1 MKFKK
6 LLLGLF
12 CLPLLATAQQR
23 VCPSHDLLHQ
33 QELVNPDMKQT
44 RETLER
50 FTENFV
56 AHQTGATRATY
67 NIPVVVHV
75 LWNTA
80 VQNISDAQI
89 QSQIDALNAD
99 YQALNAD
106 KANTPSV
113 FASLIAN
120 PDVQFCLAQQ
130 NPSGVATTGIVRK
143 QTTKTV
149 FDAAT
154 DDAKYTANQG
164 DNIWDRNKYLNLW
177 VVPSLK
183 SGSTT
188 GILGYAQFPGGAAA
202 TDGVVIGHQYFGTTG
217 TAASPFNKGR
227 TATHE
232 VGHWLNLN
240 HIWGDDGT
248 ACTGTDNVADT
259 PNQGGENYG
268 CPTFPVISCSN
279 GPNGALFMN
288 YMDYTD
294 DACMFMFTTGQ
305 KNRMVA
311 ALTGSRAS
319 LLTSTGCNPGGAA
332 TCAVPTGLT
341 SASLTTSGAT
351 VSWGAAT
358 GAVSYTLQYK
368 TSTATTW
375 TSVTGITT
383 TSKALTGLMAT
394 TTYNFQV
401 QTVCSA
407 GSSAFSTA
415 ASFTTNTAT
424 VACAVPT
431 SLVSSAITTSGATLG
446 WAAVPGAVSY
456 KLQYKKTANTSWTT
470 ITGITTNTYALTG
483 LVGATSYDFKVAT
496 VCTTTSA
503 YSTAVSFTT
512 STPVVCSDIYESN
525 NGLSS
530 AKAITVGTTI
540 SAAIGTSTDL
550 DYFSFSNTAA
560 KPKIKITLTSAL
572 DYDIRLYNSAGTQ
585 LVFQTTASNPEVLIY
600 NTTTVGTYKFRIEGY
615 NGAYSASDCYT
626 VLVETSAANFKGMAN
641 NNMNDEI
648 AELNDADVSI
658 FPNPTTGELNIVT
671 TEGKVNREAQVL
683 LFNSI
688 GQRVHQQT
696 YGEDQR
702 LTLHLND
709 FQNGVYILQV
719 RTENGVVSKKVV
731 LEQ

>member
-305 KNRMVA
+305 KNRMVRD
-311 ALTGSRAS
+311 LV
-319 LLTSTGCNPGGAA
+319 L
-332 TCAVPTGLT
+332 
-341 SASLTTSGAT
+341 
-351 VSWGAAT
+351 
-358 GAVSYTLQYK
+358 
-368 TSTATTW
+368 
-375 TSVTGITT
+375 
-383 TSKALTGLMAT
+383 
-394 TTYNFQV
+394 
-401 QTVCSA
+401 
-407 GSSAFSTA
+407 AF
-415 ASFTTNTAT
+415 
-424 VACAVPT
+424 
-431 SLVSSAITTSGATLG
+431 
-446 WAAVPGAVSY
+446 
-456 KLQYKKTANTSWTT
+456 
-470 ITGITTNTYALTG
+470 
-483 LVGATSYDFKVAT
+483 
-496 VCTTTSA
+496 
-503 YSTAVSFTT
+503 
-512 STPVVCSDIYESN
+512 
-525 NGLSS
+525 
-530 AKAITVGTTI
+530 
-540 SAAIGTSTDL
+540 
-550 DYFSFSNTAA
+550 
-560 KPKIKITLTSAL
+560 
-572 DYDIRLYNSAGTQ
+572 
-585 LVFQTTASNPEVLIY
+585 
-600 NTTTVGTYKFRIEGY
+600 
-615 NGAYSASDCYT
+615 
-626 VLVETSAANFKGMAN
+626 
-641 NNMNDEI
+641 
-648 AELNDADVSI
+648 
-658 FPNPTTGELNIVT
+658 
-671 TEGKVNREAQVL
+671 
-683 LFNSI
+683 
-688 GQRVHQQT
+688 
-696 YGEDQR
+696 
-702 LTLHLND
+702 
-709 FQNGVYILQV
+709 
-719 RTENGVVSKKVV
+719 
-731 LEQ
+731 

>member
-1 MKFKK
+1 
-6 LLLGLF
+6 
-12 CLPLLATAQQR
+12 
-23 VCPSHDLLHQ
+23 
-33 QELVNPDMKQT
+33 
-44 RETLER
+44 
-50 FTENFV
+50 
-56 AHQTGATRATY
+56 
-67 NIPVVVHV
+67 
-75 LWNTA
+75 
-80 VQNISDAQI
+80 
-89 QSQIDALNAD
+89 
-99 YQALNAD
+99 
-106 KANTPSV
+106 
-113 FASLIAN
+113 
-120 PDVQFCLAQQ
+120 
-130 NPSGVATTGIVRK
+130 
-143 QTTKTV
+143 
-149 FDAAT
+149 
-154 DDAKYTANQG
+154 
-164 DNIWDRNKYLNLW
+164 
-177 VVPSLK
+177 
-183 SGSTT
+183 
-188 GILGYAQFPGGAAA
+188 
-202 TDGVVIGHQYFGTTG
+202 
-217 TAASPFNKGR
+217 
-227 TATHE
+227 
-232 VGHWLNLN
+232 
-240 HIWGDDGT
+240 
-248 ACTGTDNVADT
+248 
-259 PNQGGENYG
+259 
-268 CPTFPVISCSN
+268 
-279 GPNGALFMN
+279 
-288 YMDYTD
+288 
-294 DACMFMFTTGQ
+294 
-305 KNRMVA
+305 
-311 ALTGSRAS
+311 
-319 LLTSTGCNPGGAA
+319 
-332 TCAVPTGLT
+332 VPTGLT